1 MKKLRSGLNEIA
13 SVLTIIGFGITF
25 GTVTVAWI
33 LSVFSGDYVVVFLY
47 ENLVLFATV
56 GIVGLL
62 LQFAIWAVPYLV
74 PYQRDKRR
82 FMELH
87 DRIRQFRD
95 DCDSPKAITVRQDGA
110 AIINPSFV
118 AEYGSLAIVISM
130 LKIAMPDPPTNVEGV
145 SNIATHFAIL
155 TALSEVGDL
164 KTARSTFSLNNE
176 PVGLNPKV

>member
-25 GTVTVAWI
+25 GTVTIAWF
-33 LSVFSGDYVVVFLY
+33 LSVFSGDYFVIFLY

-62 LQFAIWAVPYLV
+62 VQFAIWAVPYLV
-74 PYQRDKRR
+74 PYQRDNTR

-95 DCDSPKAITVRQDGA
+95 DCDSPKAITVRPVVGA
-110 AIINPSFV
+110 TVSPSFV

-130 LKIAMPDPPTNVEGV
+130 LKIAMPAPPSNVIEV
-145 SNIATHFAIL
+145 SNIATHFTIL

-164 KTARSTFSLNNE
+164 KTARSTFPL
-176 PVGLNPKV
+176 KM